1 MQTTQVNTPAGLI
14 DLGIG
19 QPAPSLL
26 PLEIMRQAAAHRL
39 GQGDPGLLAYGAEQG
54 DGFLR
59 LALAG
64 FLSEGYGISVEPDHL
79 FITASASQGLDLIC
93 TLLTRTGDTIFV
105 EEPSYFLALRI
116 FADHHLN
123 VVSLPVDEDGLI
135 IEAVE
140 EALGRYQPAFLYTIP
155 TFHNPSTITLS
166 DERRARLVHLSQR
179 HNFTI
184 VADEVYQLLAY
195 TQTPPRPLA
204 AYDEAGTVLS
214 LGSFSKIMAPGL
226 RLGWIQ
232 AKPAQVEQFVLCG
245 VVDSGGG
252 LNPFTSGIMHSVL
265 ALGLHYRQL
274 NHLKAIYSERS
285 ARLSAAIRRYLPMA
299 TFAEP
304 GGGFFTWLRFPEG
317 IDTAALLP
325 EVQRGQAGYQPGLKF
340 SSQQA
345 LRNYARFSFAYY
357 EADELEEG
365 VRRIAQVLS
374 GSRALG

>member
-1 MQTTQVNTPAGLI
+1 MQTTQVNIPAGFI

-19 QPAPSLL
+19 QPSPSLL

-39 GQGDPGLLAYGAEQG
+39 GQADPGLLAYGAEQG
-54 DGFLR
+54 DGLLR

-64 FLSEGYGISVEPDHL
+64 FLSEGYGAPVEPEQL

-116 FADHHLN
+116 FADHHLH
-123 VVSLPVDEDGLI
+123 VVSLPVDEEGLI

-140 EALGRYQPAFLYTIP
+140 EALASYWPAFLYTIP
-155 TFHNPSTITLS
+155 TFHNPSSITLS
-166 DERRARLVHLSQR
+166 AERRAQLVQLSQR
-179 HNFTI
+179 HNFII

-195 TQTPPRPLA
+195 TQTPPQPLA
-204 AYDEAGTVLS
+204 AYDEDGTVLS

-232 AKPAQVEQFVLCG
+232 AKPAQIERFVLCG

-252 LNPFTSGIMHSVL
+252 LNPFTSGIMHSGL
-265 ALGLHYRQL
+265 TLGLHYQQL
-274 NHLKAIYSERS
+274 NHLKATYSQRS
-285 ARLSAAIRRYLPMA
+285 ARLSAAIRHYLPMA
-299 TFAEP
+299 SFTEP
-304 GGGFFTWLRFPEG
+304 GGGFFTWLRFPEE
-317 IDTAALLP
+317 IDMVALLP
-325 EVQRGQAGYQPGLKF
+325 EAQRRQAGYQPGLKF

-357 EADELEEG
+357 EAEELEEG
-365 VRRIAQVLS
+365 VRRIAQALS
-374 GSRALG
+374 GS